1 VTPLETLATGSL
13 NVAQTINDL
22 AGVTRT
28 AEIAA
33 ATRPLEEVL
42 VTLDISHAYPHDLEA
57 YLTSPSNTVSRLMLS
72 SLIDTAYENLAWTF
86 TTNAFWGES
95 ANGIWS
101 LRVIDTYPELDD
113 GTWNSW
119 SMTLR
124 TGELVAVPEPG
135 SLILVAAAAGLWPL
149 VRRGS
154 VTRRS

>member
-1 VTPLETLATGSL
+1 
-13 NVAQTINDL
+13 
-22 AGVTRT
+22 
-28 AEIAA
+28 
-33 ATRPLEEVL
+33 
-42 VTLDISHAYPHDLEA
+42 
-57 YLTSPSNTVSRLMLS
+57 MLS